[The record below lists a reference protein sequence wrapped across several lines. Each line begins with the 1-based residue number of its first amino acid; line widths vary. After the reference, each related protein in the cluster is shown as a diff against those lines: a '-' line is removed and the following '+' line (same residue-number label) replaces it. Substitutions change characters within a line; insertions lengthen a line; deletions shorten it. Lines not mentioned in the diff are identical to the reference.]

1 MQLTIECRE
10 EKKVNIYVVFGVLGI
25 IGNFVAALADV
36 PLVRPG
42 RAGANDRVSLDGI
55 NSWWADV
62 PAKRFKV
69 SFWLSFLGQPGA
81 YITLWL
87 LADLIAKESASLAIA
102 LRINTFIGCY
112 TGLLCHL
119 YFCLKPLLY
128 QKLCKKVSDE
138 ESIEIMKAIDPVSK
152 VPMLIGGVALWFGG
166 TILVAIAIITG
177 ALAVSKWCLLLN
189 PIGALVV
196 VMILKKC
203 RARVIGGLGAG
214 YMLMSLLLIIAG
226 I

>member
-1 MQLTIECRE
+1 MNT
-10 EKKVNIYVVFGVLGI
+10 YVVFGIFGMI
-25 IGNFVAALADV
+25 SNFVTALADV

-42 RAGANDRVSLDGI
+42 KAGANEGISMDGI
-55 NSWWADV
+55 NPWWADV

-87 LADLIAKESASLAIA
+87 LADLIAKESTPLALA
-102 LRINTFIGCY
+102 LRINTLIGCY

-119 YFCLKPLLY
+119 YFCMKPLLY
-128 QKLCKKVSDE
+128 QKLCKKVSDD
-138 ESIEIMKAIDPVSK
+138 ESAEIMKAIDPVTR
-152 VPMLIGGVALWFGG
+152 VPMLIGGLALWLGG

-189 PIGALVV
+189 PIVALII

-203 RARVIGGLGAG
+203 RVRVIGGLGTG

>member
-1 MQLTIECRE
+1 MNT
-10 EKKVNIYVVFGVLGI
+10 YVVFGIFGMI
-25 IGNFVAALADV
+25 SNFVAALADV

-42 RAGANDRVSLDGI
+42 KAGANEGISMDGI
-55 NSWWADV
+55 NPWWADV

-87 LADLIAKESASLAIA
+87 LADLIAKESTPLALA
-102 LRINTFIGCY
+102 LRINILIGCY

-119 YFCLKPLLY
+119 YFCMKPLLY
-128 QKLCKKVSDE
+128 QKLCKKVSDD
-138 ESIEIMKAIDPVSK
+138 ESAEIMKAIDPVTR
-152 VPMLIGGVALWFGG
+152 VPMLIGGLALWLGG

-189 PIGALVV
+189 PIVALII

-203 RARVIGGLGAG
+203 RVRVIGGLGTG

>member
-1 MQLTIECRE
+1 MNT
-10 EKKVNIYVVFGVLGI
+10 YVVFGIFGVI
-25 IGNFVAALADV
+25 SNFVAALADV
-36 PLVRPG
+36 PLVKPG
-42 RAGANDRVSLDGI
+42 KADANERISINGI
-55 NSWWADV
+55 HSWWAEV

-87 LADLIAKESASLAIA
+87 LADLIAKESAPLALA
-102 LRINTFIGCY
+102 LRINTLIGCY

-119 YFCLKPLLY
+119 YFCMRPLLY
-128 QKLCKKVSDE
+128 QKLCKKVSDD
-138 ESIEIMKAIDPVSK
+138 ESIEIMKAIDPVTR
-152 VPMLIGGVALWFGG
+152 VPMLIGSLVLWLGG

-189 PIGALVV
+189 PIVALVV

-203 RARVIGGLGAG
+203 RVRVIGALGAG
-214 YMLMSLLLIIAG
+214 YMLMSLLLMIAG

>member
-1 MQLTIECRE
+1 MNT
-10 EKKVNIYVVFGVLGI
+10 YVVSGIFGVI
-25 IGNFVAALADV
+25 SNFVAALADV
-36 PLVRPG
+36 PLVKPG
-42 RAGANDRVSLDGI
+42 KADANERISMNGI
-55 NSWWADV
+55 HLWWAEV

-87 LADLIAKESASLAIA
+87 LADLIAKESAPLALA
-102 LRINTFIGCY
+102 LRINTLIGCY

-119 YFCLKPLLY
+119 YFCMRPLLY
-128 QKLCKKVSDE
+128 QKLCKKVSDD
-138 ESIEIMKAIDPVSK
+138 ESIEIMKAIDPVTK
-152 VPMLIGGVALWFGG
+152 VPMLIGSLVLWLGG
-166 TILVAIAIITG
+166 TILVAIAILTG

-189 PIGALVV
+189 PIGALII

-203 RARVIGGLGAG
+203 RVRVIGALGAG
-214 YMLMSLLLIIAG
+214 YMLMSLLLMIAG

>member
-1 MQLTIECRE
+1 MNT
-10 EKKVNIYVVFGVLGI
+10 YVVFGIFGVI
-25 IGNFVAALADV
+25 SNFVAALADV
-36 PLVRPG
+36 PLVKPG
-42 RAGANDRVSLDGI
+42 KADANERISMNGI
-55 NSWWADV
+55 HSWWAEV

-87 LADLIAKESASLAIA
+87 LADLIAKESAPLALA
-102 LRINTFIGCY
+102 LRINTLIGCY

-119 YFCLKPLLY
+119 YFCMRPLLY
-128 QKLCKKVSDE
+128 QKLCKKVSDD
-138 ESIEIMKAIDPVSK
+138 ESIEIMKAIDPVTR
-152 VPMLIGGVALWFGG
+152 VPMLIGSLVLWLGG

-189 PIGALVV
+189 PIVALVV

-203 RARVIGGLGAG
+203 RVRVIGALGAG
-214 YMLMSLLLIIAG
+214 YMLMSLLLMIAG

>member
-1 MQLTIECRE
+1 MNT
-10 EKKVNIYVVFGVLGI
+10 YVVFGIFGVI
-25 IGNFVAALADV
+25 SNFVAALADV
-36 PLVRPG
+36 PLVKPG
-42 RAGANDRVSLDGI
+42 KADANERISMNGI
-55 NSWWADV
+55 HSWWAEV

-87 LADLIAKESASLAIA
+87 LADLITKESAPLALA
-102 LRINTFIGCY
+102 LRINTLIGCY

-119 YFCLKPLLY
+119 YFCMRPLLY
-128 QKLCKKVSDE
+128 QKLCKKVSDD
-138 ESIEIMKAIDPVSK
+138 ESIEIMKAIDPVTR
-152 VPMLIGGVALWFGG
+152 VPMLIGSLVLWLGG

-189 PIGALVV
+189 PIVALVV

-203 RARVIGGLGAG
+203 RVRVIGALGAG
-214 YMLMSLLLIIAG
+214 YMLMSLLLMIAG

>member
-1 MQLTIECRE
+1 MNT
-10 EKKVNIYVVFGVLGI
+10 YVVFGIFGVI
-25 IGNFVAALADV
+25 SNFVAALADV
-36 PLVRPG
+36 PLVKPG
-42 RAGANDRVSLDGI
+42 KADANERISMNEI
-55 NSWWADV
+55 HSWWAEV

-87 LADLIAKESASLAIA
+87 LADLIAKESAPLALA
-102 LRINTFIGCY
+102 LRINTLIGCY

-119 YFCLKPLLY
+119 YFCMRPLLY
-128 QKLCKKVSDE
+128 QKLCKKVSDD
-138 ESIEIMKAIDPVSK
+138 ESIEIMKAIDPVTR
-152 VPMLIGGVALWFGG
+152 VPMLIGSLVLWLGG

-189 PIGALVV
+189 PIVALVV

-203 RARVIGGLGAG
+203 RVRVIGALGAG
-214 YMLMSLLLIIAG
+214 YMLMSLLLMIAG

>member
-1 MQLTIECRE
+1 M
-10 EKKVNIYVVFGVLGI
+10 NIYVALGVFGI
-25 IGNFVAALADV
+25 ISNFAAALADV

-42 RAGANDRVSLDGI
+42 RAGTEDRVSLDGV

-62 PAKRFKV
+62 SAKRFKA

-81 YITLWL
+81 YITLWM
-87 LADLIAKESASLAIA
+87 LADLIAQESAPLALA

-112 TGLLCHL
+112 TGLLCHV

-138 ESIEIMKAIDPVSK
+138 ESIEILKAIDPVTK
-152 VPMLIGGVALWFGG
+152 IPMLIGGVALWFGG

-189 PIGALVV
+189 PIGALIV

-203 RARVIGGLGAG
+203 RIRVIGALGAG
-214 YMLMSLLLIIAG
+214 YMLMSILLIIAG

>member
-1 MQLTIECRE
+1 MNT
-10 EKKVNIYVVFGVLGI
+10 YVVFGIFGVI
-25 IGNFVAALADV
+25 SNFVAALADV
-36 PLVRPG
+36 PLVKPG
-42 RAGANDRVSLDGI
+42 KADANERISMNGI
-55 NSWWADV
+55 HSWWAEV

-87 LADLIAKESASLAIA
+87 LADLIAKESAPLALA
-102 LRINTFIGCY
+102 LRINTLIGCY

-119 YFCLKPLLY
+119 YFCMRPLLY
-128 QKLCKKVSDE
+128 QKLCKKVSDD
-138 ESIEIMKAIDPVSK
+138 ESIEIMKAIDLVTR
-152 VPMLIGGVALWFGG
+152 VPMLIGSLVLWLGG

-189 PIGALVV
+189 PIVALVV

-203 RARVIGGLGAG
+203 RVRVIGALGAG
-214 YMLMSLLLIIAG
+214 YMLMSLLLMIAG

>member
-1 MQLTIECRE
+1 MNT
-10 EKKVNIYVVFGVLGI
+10 YVVFGIFGVI
-25 IGNFVAALADV
+25 SNFVAALADV
-36 PLVRPG
+36 PLVKPG
-42 RAGANDRVSLDGI
+42 KADANERISMNGI
-55 NSWWADV
+55 HSWWAEV

-87 LADLIAKESASLAIA
+87 LADLIAKESAPLTLA
-102 LRINTFIGCY
+102 LRINTLIGCY

-119 YFCLKPLLY
+119 YFCMRPLLY
-128 QKLCKKVSDE
+128 QKLCKKVSDD
-138 ESIEIMKAIDPVSK
+138 ESIEIMKAIDPVTR
-152 VPMLIGGVALWFGG
+152 VPMLIGSLVLWLGG

-189 PIGALVV
+189 PIVALVV

-203 RARVIGGLGAG
+203 RVRVIGALGAG